1 MNCVE
6 FESAVEFAVEERQP
20 LAEHVY
26 EHASACAQCQTLLS
40 LQFQLNLAIDAWQS
54 SERPS
59 EGFVDRVLAEVSRP
73 AWDDDSDLED
83 IPTIRHAPRLE
94 RPAIQSP
101 SIPNAKIGVAPE
113 TLEKAARRSHQMAL
127 SSVVACLLLVAVTT
141 SFISTS
147 QHDMFGGLLTFHRV
161 QPLTHDELAMLDVSD
176 TIAEVFSDLK
186 SGYREMASETSVAAR
201 EIVEAMPEMAT
212 PPLPATDDL
221 DLLPDSSD
229 MKRLWRPIGS
239 RVSTALGFLW
249 QTVPSEIPAG

>member
-6 FESAVEFAVEERQP
+6 FESAVESAVEERQP
-20 LAEHVY
+20 LAEHVF
-26 EHASACAQCQTLLS
+26 EHASACAQCRTRLS
-40 LQFQLNLAIDAWQS
+40 LEYQLDLAIESWRSNEQ
-54 SERPS
+54 PS
-59 EGFVDRVLAEVSRP
+59 EGFVDRILAELSQPV
-73 AWDDDSDLED
+73 WNDDSDLDD
-83 IPTIRHAPRLE
+83 ILATHDASQLELASPTL
-94 RPAIQSP
+94 P
-101 SIPNAKIGVAPE
+101 SNPKMETAVAPE
-113 TLEKAARRSHQMAL
+113 AIEKAVRRSHQMAL
-127 SSVVACLLLVAVTT
+127 SSVVACLLLVAVTM
-141 SFISTS
+141 SFLSNV
-147 QHDMFGGLLTFHRV
+147 QHGTFNGLLTFHRM

-201 EIVEAMPEMAT
+201 EIVEAIPDMAA
-212 PPLPATDDL
+212 PPLPAADDL